1 MKKLK
6 IGILG
11 TRGIPNHYGGFE
23 QFAEHLSL
31 RLLQRGHDVSVY
43 SSSLHPYQDKEWNGV
58 KIIHCKD
65 WENKIGT
72 AGQFIYDWNCI
83 NDSRKR
89 EFDILL
95 HLGYTSDSVWHWRW
109 PKRSINMVNMDG
121 LEWQRSKYN
130 KPTQRFLRWAE
141 SLAARHA
148 DSLIADSPAIRD
160 HLIANYN
167 KIPVYIPYGAE
178 LFMNPDPSVIEKY
191 GLLPQHY
198 FMLMARMEPENNIEM
213 IIRGHLASN
222 SLFPLLVIGNIDNQF
237 GRYIT
242 SKYNDPRIKYCGS
255 IYDKN
260 ELDNLRYYSALYF
273 HGHSVGGTNPSL
285 IEAMAC
291 GCLVAA
297 HDNRFNKAVLNGE
310 AGYFSTDKDVQS
322 FIEHHLSLTSL
333 HHWKRTNMEKVRTVY
348 NQDRIVDSYE
358 KMMLNACG
366 QEQAIVPLAVA
377 EAV

>member
-1 MKKLK
+1 
-6 IGILG
+6 
-11 TRGIPNHYGGFE
+11 
-23 QFAEHLSL
+23 
-31 RLLQRGHDVSVY
+31 
-43 SSSLHPYQDKEWNGV
+43 
-58 KIIHCKD
+58 
-65 WENKIGT
+65 
-72 AGQFIYDWNCI
+72 
-83 NDSRKR
+83 
-89 EFDILL
+89 
-95 HLGYTSDSVWHWRW
+95 
-109 PKRSINMVNMDG
+109 
-121 LEWQRSKYN
+121 
-130 KPTQRFLRWAE
+130 
-141 SLAARHA
+141 
-148 DSLIADSPAIRD
+148 
-160 HLIANYN
+160 
-167 KIPVYIPYGAE
+167 
-178 LFMNPDPSVIEKY
+178 MNPDPSVIEKY